1 MAKVHNGPRGEGRP
15 WLLELGKREL
25 SGRGCHKKNNF
36 LLLRDTQPASCYCK
50 RGNNC
55 LDSILP
61 SSSDLLPGLPTGQTC
76 LETRG
81 NETIDVVYGLVEQAE
96 TIWFWPQRG

>member
-1 MAKVHNGPRGEGRP
+1 MK
-15 WLLELGKREL
+15 
-25 SGRGCHKKNNF
+25 SNF
-36 LLLRDTQPASCYCK
+36 LLLRDAQPASCYRK

-61 SSSDLLPGLPTGQTC
+61 SPSDLLPGLPTGQTY

-96 TIWFWPQRG
+96 TVWFWPQRG